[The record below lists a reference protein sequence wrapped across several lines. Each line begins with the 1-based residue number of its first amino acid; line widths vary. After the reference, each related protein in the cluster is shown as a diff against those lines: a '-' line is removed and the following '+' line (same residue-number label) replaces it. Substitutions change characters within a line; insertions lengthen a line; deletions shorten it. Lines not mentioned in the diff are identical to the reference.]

1 MKQNSFLFMTS
12 WEDSIKLLTDSEK
25 GQFLTNLI
33 HYHNGDKLFIKLD
46 TPMLK
51 MFWMS
56 IEPTLKVNREKY
68 LNKINIQKSHNEIA
82 SHIQN
87 KFFKK

>member
-12 WEDSIKLLTDSEK
+12 WEDSIKLLTDYEK

-33 HYHNGDKLFIKLD
+33 HYHKGDRLFVKLD

-68 LNKINIQKSHNEIA
+68 LHKIDINKKSN
-82 SHIQN
+82 
-87 KFFKK
+87 